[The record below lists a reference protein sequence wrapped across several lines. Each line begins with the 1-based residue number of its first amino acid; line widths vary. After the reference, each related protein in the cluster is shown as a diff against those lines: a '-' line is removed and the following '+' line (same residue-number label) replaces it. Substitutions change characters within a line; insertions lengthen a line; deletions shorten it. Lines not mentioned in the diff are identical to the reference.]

1 MAATT
6 PAVFITVPKY
16 VAITHNPTMTL
27 PKIRPAPTPT
37 SLQSTNTIGANSDA
51 FIEDGATAPRGKKRR
66 LDHLTWEEKIQRKKL
81 KNRVAAQTSRD
92 RKKARMEDMEH
103 EIEDLTQ
110 KTEILQNKCES
121 LQAIN
126 ESLLEKNHKLDM
138 EVELLRQKLDEVQQ
152 KQKKQEEQLASNA
165 AKLKAKNT
173 VETCAGSAAGI
184 NPNGLS
190 VDRRTTEKEQLSG
203 VTVEDYCTLPT
214 LQDMLLVDE
223 EFDASK
229 LEELAESLLADITA
243 DMEAGNGAGNE
254 NDAKIAGIAERLSG
268 SMVGTKTECLE
279 SGKHTNAQSINL
291 NKRKWPS
298 DDKLQSKLPA
308 AIDELITTNTLPVPS
323 TPITIASATTMPTI
337 TTDNEIYSMEEGQ
350 LNEEIE
356 TSTPPDMLYGTYDA
370 KTNSITIVVDDDAVP
385 VNEAVEEIYCEGVM
399 PQTCDEIK
407 YPTPAA
413 SPSQVFLNVV
423 DDSDDDL
430 DFDPIERFLQPK
442 QPLSKSPA
450 PSLHSATSDHGYES
464 IIGSP
469 TSAATEQF
477 DTSAEDFGWHGSFND
492 LFPNLI

>member
-173 VETCAGSAAGI
+173 VETCAGCESILNGSAVSIYTDPLQQG
-184 NPNGLS
+184 S
-190 VDRRTTEKEQLSG
+190 TQMDSQSTEEQLKKSNS
-203 VTVEDYCTLPT
+203 VASLWRIIALCLLFKICSSSTKNSMPANWKNLPKASWPISQRT
-214 LQDMLLVDE
+214 WKLVME
-223 EFDASK
+223 RAMKMMPKSQASQ
-229 LEELAESLLADITA
+229 SD
-243 DMEAGNGAGNE
+243 
-254 NDAKIAGIAERLSG
+254 
-268 SMVGTKTECLE
+268 CLDQWW
-279 SGKHTNAQSINL
+279 G
-291 NKRKWPS
+291 
-298 DDKLQSKLPA
+298 
-308 AIDELITTNTLPVPS
+308 
-323 TPITIASATTMPTI
+323 
-337 TTDNEIYSMEEGQ
+337 
-350 LNEEIE
+350 
-356 TSTPPDMLYGTYDA
+356 
-370 KTNSITIVVDDDAVP
+370 
-385 VNEAVEEIYCEGVM
+385 
-399 PQTCDEIK
+399 
-407 YPTPAA
+407 
-413 SPSQVFLNVV
+413 
-423 DDSDDDL
+423 
-430 DFDPIERFLQPK
+430 PK
-442 QPLSKSPA
+442 QNAWNPA
-450 PSLHSATSDHGYES
+450 NIQTHRVS
-464 IIGSP
+464 I
-469 TSAATEQF
+469 
-477 DTSAEDFGWHGSFND
+477 
-492 LFPNLI
+492 